1 MVIGLLADLIA
12 ANRRLSEEMLYRL
25 RKIELQNSPAVA
37 DPPAE
42 AARSGRAR
50 R

>member
-1 MVIGLLADLIA
+1 L
-12 ANRRLSEEMLYRL
+12 NEEVLYRL
-25 RKIELQNSPAVA
+25 RKIELQGSTSVA
-37 DPPAE
+37 DLPFE